1 MFAVVYLF
9 IYSFDKQLILVV
21 GIGKSGNKKK
31 ERGKEFFMM
40 ITAVLR
46 SQKVIQRVLQT
57 KKEIRKK
64 RVWLIRIME
73 LKSTAKMAKIFLGEL
88 NSLLMPNRWS
98 RV

>member
-1 MFAVVYLF
+1 MQLFIYLF
-9 IYSFDKQLILVV
+9 IHFDKQLISVV
-21 GIGKSGNKKK
+21 GIGKSVNKKK

-46 SQKVIQRVLQT
+46 SQKVIQLVLQT
-57 KKEIRKK
+57 KKEIKKKK
-64 RVWLIRIME
+64 RVWLMKIME

-88 NSLLMPNRWS
+88 NSVLMPSRWS

>member
-1 MFAVVYLF
+1 M
-9 IYSFDKQLILVV
+9 
-21 GIGKSGNKKK
+21 NKKK

-57 KKEIRKK
+57 KKEIKYQKKK

-88 NSLLMPNRWS
+88 NSVLMPNRWS